1 VADVDRLDLPTAF
14 CHRCRYGC
22 TRYVYQNGVLSGLNF
37 RGTHSTGGLCWIPP
51 VLTFPMLIGFGL
63 DYHIFLLSRVVE
75 FRKRRFSDRD
85 AVLYV
90 AFDYHAR

>member
-1 VADVDRLDLPTAF
+1 
-14 CHRCRYGC
+14 
-22 TRYVYQNGVLSGLNF
+22 
-37 RGTHSTGGLCWIPP
+37 
-51 VLTFPMLIGFGL
+51 MLIGFGL

-90 AFDYHAR
+90 EFDYHAR